1 MTREASQD
9 LWVKDVG
16 LFLAQRW
23 KLISEDSLRLVAA
36 QLASMPD
43 WRKMS
48 TEFVAKQFVLWT
60 EANCWVTGVNSAES
74 LPVVMSHQCFTKPAD
89 DAALAI
95 FRSHDIPPAQAASV
109 CLLREI
115 WGSAGYPEG
124 VRPTSAAID
133 AMRVWQMAE
142 EAVFKVYGEPVTLHL
157 ENGQLCA
164 LADRTTP
171 YFIDQPEPHFELA
184 SKSSEL
190 RSTTV

>member
-1 MTREASQD
+1 MTQEASQD
-9 LWVKDVG
+9 PWVKDVG

-43 WRKMS
+43 WRQMPP
-48 TEFVAKQFVLWT
+48 EFAAKQFVLWT
-60 EANCWVTGVNSAES
+60 EVNCWVTGVNSADS
-74 LPVVMSHQCFTKPAD
+74 LPTVLNHQRFRQPSDEVAI
-89 DAALAI
+89 AI
-95 FRSHDIPPAQAASV
+95 FRNHGIPPAQAASV

-115 WGSAGYPEG
+115 WGNAGYPEG

-142 EAVFKVYGEPVTLHL
+142 EAVAKVYGEPVTLHL

-164 LADRTTP
+164 LADKVFP
-171 YFIDQPEPHFELA
+171 
-184 SKSSEL
+184 
-190 RSTTV
+190 